1 MEALVAAPRGFGGGS
16 GGFGGFGGFGR
27 WLLCCSLFGG
37 WLFCS
42 QFVQVDRLNKYFL
55 LMQSTLKKRR
65 VLPPPRTAVIMFV
78 SQLHG
83 LASSV
88 HLQPL
93 VLWVKCVLSACA
105 VL

>member
-27 WLLCCSLFGG
+27 WLLC
-37 WLFCS
+37 CS